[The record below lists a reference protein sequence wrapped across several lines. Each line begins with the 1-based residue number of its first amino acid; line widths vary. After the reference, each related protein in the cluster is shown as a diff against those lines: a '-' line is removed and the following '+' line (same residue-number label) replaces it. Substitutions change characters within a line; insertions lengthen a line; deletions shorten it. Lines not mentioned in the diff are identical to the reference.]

1 MGTRAMIRFHPQILL
16 IDVLKAAEHIGC
28 RLYTDCRGRLVVAPL
43 ADARP
48 INPERHGNSTVLP
61 IRDYRRINAGATP
74 RPEVAA

>member
-1 MGTRAMIRFHPQILL
+1 MIRFHPSILL
-16 IDVLKAAEHIGC
+16 IDVLRAAEHIGC
-28 RLYTDCRGRLVVAPL
+28 CLTTDQRGHLLVTPL